1 MDSFLSIL
9 YNNLHELRENT
20 ISSLVESQKLC
31 GNLTEDLKI
40 IKETHSQ
47 ELFQLSSSWAQRFCA
62 LEKYENI
69 QKPLNSIQENTKWKS
84 TDIINKTTVHSKK
97 ILAELV
103 RWLSG

>member
-31 GNLTEDLKI
+31 GDLTEDLKT

-47 ELFQLSSSWAQRFCA
+47 VF
-62 LEKYENI
+62 
-69 QKPLNSIQENTKWKS
+69 LNS
-84 TDIINKTTVHSKK
+84 HF
-97 ILAELV
+97 
-103 RWLSG
+103 